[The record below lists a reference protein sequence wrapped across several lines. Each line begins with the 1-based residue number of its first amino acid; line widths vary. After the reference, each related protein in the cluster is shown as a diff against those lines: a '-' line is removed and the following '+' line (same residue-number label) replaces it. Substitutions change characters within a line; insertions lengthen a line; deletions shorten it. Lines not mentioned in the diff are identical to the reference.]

1 MKTGKSE
8 YPSVHRGILLAAL
21 AVLAKKG
28 HPAAYWYS
36 AEDAVILAEEV
47 VKPDGKGDRQ
57 RGSGYHYYC
66 AVKPSGKPASFAE
79 GDYYRNGRGK
89 KAPSARTMFEEEYVA
104 ALQAN
109 AAQHREDALRHLG
122 RAAHML
128 ADVCCPPH
136 SCGLTYLTRYA
147 RYHKRFETLAAKY
160 FWGAKDGLSQE
171 AAIQRAAESIE
182 TEISTASYRM
192 LDSAGAADLFNG
204 LAQRSADSLPAV
216 LGKEESALLKAVQAQ
231 LSLAVGETA
240 ALLAAFAAHSDDVAI

>member
-8 YPSVHRGILLAAL
+8 YPSVHRGIMLAAL
-21 AVLAKKG
+21 ALLHNQK
-28 HPAAYWYS
+28 HPAADWYS
-36 AEDAVILAEEV
+36 AEDAAILAEEV
-47 VKPDGKGDRQ
+47 IKPDEKGDRQ
-57 RGSGYHYYC
+57 RGSGFHYYC
-66 AVKPSGKPASFAE
+66 AVKPNGKPAAFAE

-89 KAPSARTMFEEEYVA
+89 KTPSARTMFEEEYA
-104 ALQAN
+104 AAVQAA
-109 AAQHREDALRHLG
+109 AAQRRKDAMRHLG

-160 FWGAKDGLSQE
+160 FWDARGGMDQD
-171 AAIQRAAESIE
+171 AAIERVAQSVE
-182 TEISTASYRM
+182 TKIASAPYHT
-192 LDSAGAADLFNG
+192 LGPAGCGRLFNG

-216 LGKEESALLKAVQAQ
+216 LGKDESALLKAVQAQ

-240 ALLAAFAAHSDDVAI
+240 ALLAAFAAQTDGSAA